1 MSAYTDALNRVSQ
14 GIKNYELKFRNE
26 YPGIEAQ
33 HLSLSFDGRIRD
45 VETGK
50 PLLECSIQVRTR
62 AVPLLKEFDD
72 EMSLKA
78 ERLTKAINE
87 MLGTLG

>member
-1 MSAYTDALNRVSQ
+1 
-14 GIKNYELKFRNE
+14 
-26 YPGIEAQ
+26 
-33 HLSLSFDGRIRD
+33 
-45 VETGK
+45 
-50 PLLECSIQVRTR
+50 
-62 AVPLLKEFDD
+62 VPLLKEFDD